1 MQKNHGSNMHKMYL
15 LFHACHEPPTYP
27 LSTRRQSPRTK
38 GHYTELKPTTMAI
51 TQKSQPWP
59 KAERLPKYMAKGR
72 PWRSQSFWRFSP

>member
-1 MQKNHGSNMHKMYL
+1 MQKNHVSNIHKMYL

-59 KAERLPKYMAKGR
+59 KAERCQNTWPKAARGEVKVSGV
-72 PWRSQSFWRFSP
+72 SED